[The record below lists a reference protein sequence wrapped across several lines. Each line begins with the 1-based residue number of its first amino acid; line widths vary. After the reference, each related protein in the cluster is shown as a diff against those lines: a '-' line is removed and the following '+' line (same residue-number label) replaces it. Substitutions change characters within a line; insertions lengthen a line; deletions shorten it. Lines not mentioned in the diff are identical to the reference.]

1 MSEDES
7 ADFEEPV
14 DQEGVGIKDP
24 YSHLVPILSGH
35 NPEEAGIV
43 VGEGVRALRVRNT
56 HRNLWQ
62 LNVEGIETVT
72 FDADAFATTV
82 DLGQYIAGLIRD
94 LEELVDGGDERDDVE
109 EDPRQIDGE
118 NSTNPAFQ

>member
-1 MSEDES
+1 MSEDETG
-7 ADFEEPV
+7 DVEEPA
-14 DQEGVGIKDP
+14 DDEAVGIKDP

-62 LNVEGIETVT
+62 LNVEGVETVT

-82 DLGQYIAGLIRD
+82 DLGQYIAGVIRD
-94 LEELVDGGDERDDVE
+94 LEELVDGGDDGDDVE
-109 EDPRQIDGE
+109 EDPRQIDSEDPG
-118 NSTNPAFQ
+118 NPAFQ